1 MRAKEFIVEYKKY
14 PTQDYEGIKISMV
27 EKDGR
32 LFVRAIDDWGVNELG
47 SVEFVIGDSKD
58 LDPQDLQVDD
68 RYQGQGIAR
77 TMYDYVKSQGYKIVR
92 SWDQTDAGAGFW
104 NKHRGEDVRV
114 WEQGVAEASDHML
127 SEEQPEVRPHRVTDK
142 ELVQLLGKGK
152 TNAML
157 RHPWFQRY
165 SSYEKA
171 YRYARDRWGFV
182 TVDMFPYMPSVN
194 KTADGSIRPT
204 IYVSFIFSY
213 TGPKVVQAHQFRRD
227 QEPDEFE
234 KRNPV
239 TGGWKHGSTWKVD
252 KTDEMT
258 EDDDQPTQIRINSN
272 ARALAWIEKVY
283 AAYPQTWQNNHVMP
297 LGGSGDDQ
305 QFAMFELVPSMS
317 QRGAVEI
324 KWFQAYPLRQGVGT
338 RAMQE
343 LQRLA
348 QADGISLT
356 LFPWDKGQVSQSK
369 LMKFYKS
376 AGFQPTVK
384 GSKSLAW
391 SPESVTEDSI
401 QEDAVRAEAQAAY
414 MQGQCMILAIAINQ
428 LNPKRYPIGYIWEY
442 NAGIPDMQLDDDE
455 WENLSPQEQEEIS
468 KDISRHSL
476 VHAYVRDTETN
487 EYIDARGR
495 HRDIPNLWGRL
506 GVTRFEEFPGTASEL
521 IDITVNGEWD
531 EVGEQVNF
539 KRGQPAFDSI
549 AGPAGVKRAQDY
561 AVKYLNIDPG
571 PASQSTPKKPVWMNP
586 GDTLPPSRPNGTW
599 VILGPYKNVLYR
611 FSASN
616 EQRARTMKDQ
626 WCKENNIDPDSYNFC
641 RLKYDGDVRLGQP
654 IKKQGMA
661 ENFAD
666 GKGPGRPG
674 DSQRHGI
681 PKGATMAQLEKAAKA
696 PGRKGQLA
704 RWQINMRNGRKK

>member
-1 MRAKEFIVEYKKY
+1 MRAHEFIVEYKKY

-47 SVEFVIGDSKD
+47 SVEFVIGDGKE

-114 WEQGVAEASDHML
+114 WEDKQQGVTAYHGNQGGIHKELITPMWWTEDRDTAVYYATQYGGDGYVYTATLSCKNPYVITDKDETNTMVEKYKALAQQGYDSIYDPRGHDWIPFYNKDIRITDKEYLDGEEQGVAEGNGML
-127 SEEQPEVRPHRVTDK
+127 AEEQPEVRPHRVTDK

-182 TVDMFPYMPSVN
+182 TVDMFPYMTSVN

-252 KTDEMT
+252 KTDEIA
-258 EDDDQPTQIRINSN
+258 ED
-272 ARALAWIEKVY
+272 A
-283 AAYPQTWQNNHVMP
+283 
-297 LGGSGDDQ
+297 
-305 QFAMFELVPSMS
+305 
-317 QRGAVEI
+317 
-324 KWFQAYPLRQGVGT
+324 
-338 RAMQE
+338 
-343 LQRLA
+343 
-348 QADGISLT
+348 
-356 LFPWDKGQVSQSK
+356 
-369 LMKFYKS
+369 
-376 AGFQPTVK
+376 
-384 GSKSLAW
+384 
-391 SPESVTEDSI
+391 I
-401 QEDAVRAEAQAAY
+401 QEDAVMGKIEQSGKIVR
-414 MQGQCMILAIAINQ
+414 ILKKQ
-428 LNPKRYPIGYIWEY
+428 HTVPFS
-442 NAGIPDMQLDDDE
+442 DE
-455 WENLSPQEQEEIS
+455 
-468 KDISRHSL
+468 KDWLLI
-476 VHAYVRDTETN
+476 DT
-487 EYIDARGR
+487 DPARGNR
-495 HRDIPNLWGRL
+495 GLGLKWIPAH
-506 GVTRFEEFPGTASEL
+506 TRFEWVRPYR
-521 IDITVNGEWD
+521 DTVE
-531 EVGEQVNF
+531 
-539 KRGQPAFDSI
+539 
-549 AGPAGVKRAQDY
+549 
-561 AVKYLNIDPG
+561 
-571 PASQSTPKKPVWMNP
+571 
-586 GDTLPPSRPNGTW
+586 
-599 VILGPYKNVLYR
+599 
-611 FSASN
+611 
-616 EQRARTMKDQ
+616 
-626 WCKENNIDPDSYNFC
+626 
-641 RLKYDGDVRLGQP
+641 
-654 IKKQGMA
+654 

-666 GKGPGRPG
+666 GRGPGRPG

-681 PKGATMAQLEKAAKA
+681 RKGATMAELEKAAKA
-696 PGRKGQLA
+696 SGRKGQLA
-704 RWQINMRNGRKK
+704 RWQLNMRRGRKK

>member
-1 MRAKEFIVEYKKY
+1 MRAYEFLFEYKKY

-47 SVEFVIGDSKD
+47 SVEFVIGDGKE
-58 LDPQDLQVDD
+58 LDPQDLRVDD

-77 TMYDYVKSQGYKIVR
+77 TMYDYVKSRGYKIVR
-92 SWDQTDAGAGFW
+92 SWDQTEAGAGFW

-114 WEQGVAEASDHML
+114 WEQGVAESSDHML
-127 SEEQPEVRPHRVTDK
+127 AEEQPEVRPHRVTDK

-182 TVDMFPYMPSVN
+182 TVDMFPYMTSVN
-194 KTADGSIRPT
+194 KTANGSIRPT

-258 EDDDQPTQIRINSN
+258 EGVPQPGESSGAPKQFGSDAKIENRQMTVKQIISSIPGVPYYNNVVDDWDAKDYSWNVTKKVIEYATYLKDHPESLAQLPPIIVLNGKFEDGAHRVSAIWLLQQRMDTKNPLWANAKLNVQFVKQGVTEGRGSGYKEIEFVCANPEFPDATDHALQKQMYTGLQRIPGVIPLFQDQSDYSEGQYSLTAIYKDPPVRGQILKLAKQLGVSVDLERPVTDDYVDRAVRGEHEGQQGVTEDDNQSPPIRIDSN
-272 ARALAWIEKVY
+272 VKARDWIEKVY

-297 LGGSGDDQ
+297 LGGSGEDQ

-369 LMKFYKS
+369 LMKFYKGV
-376 AGFQPTVK
+376 GFRPTVK

-391 SPESVTEDSI
+391 SPESVT
-401 QEDAVRAEAQAAY
+401 
-414 MQGQCMILAIAINQ
+414 
-428 LNPKRYPIGYIWEY
+428 
-442 NAGIPDMQLDDDE
+442 
-455 WENLSPQEQEEIS
+455 
-468 KDISRHSL
+468 
-476 VHAYVRDTETN
+476 
-487 EYIDARGR
+487 
-495 HRDIPNLWGRL
+495 
-506 GVTRFEEFPGTASEL
+506 
-521 IDITVNGEWD
+521 
-531 EVGEQVNF
+531 
-539 KRGQPAFDSI
+539 
-549 AGPAGVKRAQDY
+549 
-561 AVKYLNIDPG
+561 
-571 PASQSTPKKPVWMNP
+571 
-586 GDTLPPSRPNGTW
+586 
-599 VILGPYKNVLYR
+599 
-611 FSASN
+611 
-616 EQRARTMKDQ
+616 
-626 WCKENNIDPDSYNFC
+626 
-641 RLKYDGDVRLGQP
+641 
-654 IKKQGMA
+654 

-681 PKGATMAQLEKAAKA
+681 PKNATMAELEKASHAK
-696 PGRKGQLA
+696 GRKGQLA
-704 RWQINMRNGRKK
+704 RWQINMRNGRKNKS